1 MIALLVQNHH
11 QNSKKHG
18 VMSSDI
24 ILPSALADAK
34 SIVDR
39 GELWNKAEIAEKR
52 KDARVARE

>member
-1 MIALLVQNHH
+1 
-11 QNSKKHG
+11 
-18 VMSSDI
+18 MSSDI

-52 KDARVARE
+52 KDARVAREFITSMESFIRRAN